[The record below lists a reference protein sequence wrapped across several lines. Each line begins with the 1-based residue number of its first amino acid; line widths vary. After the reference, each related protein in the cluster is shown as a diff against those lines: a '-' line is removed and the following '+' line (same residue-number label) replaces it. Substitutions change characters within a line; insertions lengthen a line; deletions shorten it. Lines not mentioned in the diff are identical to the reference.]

1 MNITDVK
8 EKQFKLGI
16 IGLGYVGL
24 PLAYAFAKGGVE
36 TIGFEL
42 NKEKVDLLN
51 SGVSYIPDIPSEDIK
66 PLINSK
72 ILKATTDLQK
82 LEEMDVIF
90 ICVPTPF
97 NKQKAPDLSYIESA
111 AETIALRLKK
121 GQVIILQSTT
131 YPGTTDEIV
140 KPILEKSGLKA
151 GEDFYLAFS
160 PERID
165 PGNKN
170 FNAYNTAKVVGGFD
184 QKSGELVA
192 EIFKVFMQGK
202 DIVVVSSTKAAEMTK
217 ILENTFRLVNIA
229 LVNEL
234 SQLADRMEINIW
246 EVIDAAATKPFG
258 FMPFYPGIG
267 VGGHCIPVDP
277 FYLSWKA
284 REYDFFTQF
293 IEIAADVNMNQ
304 PNFVLQKARR
314 ILDANFNGA
323 KILVLGAAFK
333 KDIDDARNSV
343 AIYLIKLLKS
353 QGADVQYNDPLVP
366 EINFNHLMYNKNHK
380 WSLTSVEITPDELK
394 KYDLVIAAVNHS
406 AYDFEFIANNS
417 KKLLDAV
424 NGTKDLQLDNVVLL

>member
-1 MNITDVK
+1 MDIKSAKNKD
-8 EKQFKLGI
+8 FKLGI

-24 PLAYAFAKGGVE
+24 PLAFAFARGDIE
-36 TIGFEL
+36 TTGFEL
-42 NKEKVDLLN
+42 NEEKASSIN
-51 SGVSYIPDIPSEDIK
+51 AGVSYIPDTPTEAIK
-66 PLINSK
+66 PLVESGK
-72 ILKATTDLQK
+72 LKATTDFEK
-82 LEEMDVIF
+82 LSEMDVIF

-97 NKQKAPDLSYIESA
+97 NKQKAPDLSYIENA
-111 AETIALRLKK
+111 AEAIVPRMKK
-121 GQVIILQSTT
+121 GQAIILQSTT

-140 KPILEKSGLKA
+140 KPILEKSRLQA
-151 GEDFYLAFS
+151 GKDFYLAFS

-170 FNAYNTAKVVGGFD
+170 FNAYNTAKVVGGYD
-184 QKSGELVA
+184 QASGELVG
-192 EIFKVFMQGK
+192 EIFKVFMQEK
-202 DIVVVSSTKAAEMTK
+202 DVVVVSSTRAAEMTK

-234 SQLADRMEINIW
+234 TQLADRMDINMW
-246 EVIDAAATKPFG
+246 EVIEAAATKPFG

-343 AIYLIKLLKS
+343 AIYLMKLLKS
-353 QGADVQYNDPLVP
+353 QGADVSYNDPYVP
-366 EINFNHLMYNKNHK
+366 EINFNHMMYNKPHK
-380 WSLTSVEITPDELK
+380 WSLKSVEITEKELQ
-394 KYDLVIAAVNHS
+394 KYDLVIAAVAHS
-406 AYDFEFIANNS
+406 AYDFEFIAKNS
-417 KKLLDAV
+417 RKLLDAV
-424 NGTKDLQLDNVVLL
+424 NGTKNIAADNVVIL